1 MFKGIGM
8 SDRVAG
14 FFLVVSVIAFWLP
27 GCGSDGEPPQSG
39 VAPVRIVSPTDGET
53 ISTFTFEVV
62 IDADPRVEP
71 RASLNGVNLTL
82 SGGPNRYTARVQPG
96 PPLRDENTLIV
107 RAGGQPSAA
116 QVAVRFRYAPPK
128 AVARRIT
135 NESDLLTGP
144 LAHGRLGDYLLAN
157 TVARFVIQDVG
168 KRDLYSVG
176 AFGGNIIDAELLA
189 APGNDNFLE
198 IQPALNVETVINA
211 QTVEIVND
219 GQDGTAAII
228 RTCGPD
234 DVLDFVNPS
243 TIIRGAGLTF
253 PDSADDKDYDIEA
266 CTDYVLE
273 PDKPY
278 VQMITTVFNNE
289 DRDLGLYV
297 GDYVNGSGELEQWTS
312 SNAGLGEILTA
323 NLTAL
328 TYIGYGEAQGL
339 SYGVIPLPIEG
350 APEPRSSFFSV
361 SGVSYIMQSQSIIR
375 VVFGQSPNFVVPAR
389 GSRSYSRYFVVGR
402 GSGGDVV
409 TAENEIKDVPTGTLR
424 GCVYAGG
431 QALPGSRVSVLR
443 GRGVVA
449 PFVTGADG
457 CFRGELPEGTYQVA
471 AARRGYMYEGD
482 SASPVFHNVS
492 IRAGQVSELRME
504 LPTTGRLRVEVREMP
519 AQSGA
524 SPAPVP
530 ARVTVVG
537 FDPSPE
543 PIITLDSIAGTV
555 RTGTFFDIGFDPVP
569 FGIVWLEYTGAD
581 GTVEFEVEPGQ
592 YQVYVSRGPEYSLFQ
607 QPIQI
612 TAGQT
617 TSVHAEIV
625 RVVDTTGFISSDYH
639 VHTIHSADSR
649 VNLTDRVLQFAGEG
663 VDNVIVTDHHAHT
676 DLTPVIERLGL
687 QNFLRSTI
695 GEEITTWDY
704 GHFNAYPLT
713 IDPSRPSRGSTDWA
727 KEAPPGRDFVQ
738 YGSYS
743 LSPAELYELAVNG
756 PTSTADTTIQIN
768 HIDSFFS
775 PLRIDTSLV
784 PPQTFLT
791 AEQRLAFRL
800 DPNGGNLFFHFPA
813 LELWNGAGRS
823 HQTQFLQQRIGIWMN
838 LLNQGLRTTFIADTD
853 THEFRNL
860 NTAGARTWTPSSND
874 APAAVDPAE
883 VARAVEAGKA
893 VGGQGPYV
901 QTRLIAADGSGAV
914 ADFSLLGNTEIRSTS
929 GDVDLEIHVQAP
941 LWAEYDTIEIY
952 ANAATTPALRVDG
965 VPTLFTA
972 IPTRVLRL
980 GTDFTR
986 EQVTVR
992 SDVPNGAR
1000 WETHVTIPFRA
1011 LDEDTWFVV
1020 VVKGTDGVSRPMFP
1034 VFPRDLRAES
1044 NRTLADLL
1052 DGNLGELGT
1061 MALAATNALYADVD
1075 GTLGFQAPLAPR

>member
-1 MFKGIGM
+1 MNARPLCLYLAATAMTLSGI
-8 SDRVAG
+8 
-14 FFLVVSVIAFWLP
+14 
-27 GCGSDGEPPQSG
+27 GCGSDGEPAQSA
-39 VAPVRIVSPTDGET
+39 VAPVRVVSPTDG
-53 ISTFTFEVV
+53 STVATFAFDIVV
-62 IDADPRVEP
+62 DVSAPVQP
-71 RASLNGVNLTL
+71 RASLNGVNLVL
-82 SGGPNRYTARVQPG
+82 AGGPNRYAATVQPG
-96 PPLRDENTLIV
+96 PPLRDDNVLVV
-107 RAGGQPSAA
+107 RAGNDPSAP
-116 QVAVRFRYAPPK
+116 QVSVRFRYAPPK
-128 AVARRIT
+128 AVARRID
-135 NESDLLTGP
+135 NEADLLRGP
-144 LAHGRLGDYLLAN
+144 LAHGRIGDYLLAN
-157 TVARFVIQDVG
+157 SVARFVIQDVG
-168 KRDLYSVG
+168 QRDLYSVG
-176 AFGGNIIDAELLA
+176 TFGGNIIDAELVA
-189 APGNDNFLE
+189 KPGRDNFLE
-198 IQPALNVETVINA
+198 IQPALNIETVINA
-211 QTVEIVND
+211 QTLEIVND

-273 PDKPY
+273 PGKPY

-328 TYIGYGEAQGL
+328 TYIGYGEAEGV
-339 SYGVIPLPIEG
+339 SYGVVPMPIVNS
-350 APEPRSSFFSV
+350 PEPRSSFFSV
-361 SGVSYIMQSQSIIR
+361 SGVSYVMQSQSIIR
-375 VVFGQSPNFVVPAR
+375 VIFGEAPNFVVPAR
-389 GSRSYSRYFVVGR
+389 SSRSYSRYFVVGQ
-402 GSGGDVV
+402 GSGGDVI
-409 TAENEIKDVPTGTLR
+409 TAENEIKGVATGNLR
-424 GCVYAGG
+424 GCVHAGG
-431 QALPGSRVSVLR
+431 RPLPGSRVSVMR

-457 CFRGELPEGTYQVA
+457 CFSGELPEGTYQVA
-471 AARRGYMYEGD
+471 AARRGYMYED
-482 SASPVFHNVS
+482 NSASPVFRTVS
-492 IRAGQVSELRME
+492 IRAGEITEVHME
-504 LPTTGRLRVEVREMP
+504 LPETGRLRVEVREMP
-519 AQSGA
+519 VVSGA
-524 SPAPVP
+524 APIPVP

-543 PIITLDSIAGTV
+543 PLITLDSIAG
-555 RTGTFFDIGFDPVP
+555 RIQTGTFFDIGFDPVP
-569 FGIVWLEYTGAD
+569 FGIVWLEYTGGD
-581 GTVEFEVEPGQ
+581 GTVEFDVEPGQ
-592 YQVYVSRGPEYSLFQ
+592 YRVYVSRGPEYSLFE
-607 QPIQI
+607 QPIQV
-612 TAGQT
+612 TAGQV

-625 RVVDTTGFISSDYH
+625 RVVDTSGFISSDYH

-649 VNLTDRVLQFAGEG
+649 VNLTDRALQFAGEG

-676 DLTPVIERLGL
+676 DLMPVIERLGL
-687 QNFLRSTI
+687 QSFVHATI

-704 GHFNAYPLT
+704 GHFNAYPLA
-713 IDPSRPSRGSTDWA
+713 IDPTRPSRGSTDWA
-727 KEAPPGRDFVQ
+727 KAAEPGRDFVQ

-743 LSPAELYELAVNG
+743 LSPAELYDLAVNG
-756 PTSTADTTIQIN
+756 PNSTPATTIQIN

-823 HQTQFLQQRIGIWMN
+823 HQAQFLQQRIGIWMN
-838 LLNQGLRTTFIADTD
+838 HLNQGMKTTFIADTD

-860 NTAGARTWTPSSND
+860 NTAGARTWTPATSD
-874 APAAVDPAE
+874 EPARIDPAE
-883 VARAVEAGKA
+883 VARAVDAGKA

-901 QTRLIAADGSGAV
+901 QTRLLAADGSGAV
-914 ADFSLLGNTEIRSTS
+914 ADFTLNGSTEVRSTNRS
-929 GDVDLEIHVQAP
+929 VDLEIHVQAP

-952 ANAATTPALRVDG
+952 ANATTTPTLRVDG

-972 IPTRVLRL
+972 VPTRTLSL
-980 GTDFTR
+980 GRDFSR
-986 EQVTVR
+986 EQIVVR
-992 SDVPNGAR
+992 TDVVNAAR
-1000 WETHVTIPFRA
+1000 WQTHVTVPFRDLA
-1011 LDEDTWFVV
+1011 EDTWFVV

-1034 VFPRDLRAES
+1034 VFPRDLSSER
-1044 NRTLADLL
+1044 NRTLEDLL

-1075 GTLGFQAPLAPR
+1075 GIPGFQAPLAQR